1 MKEHSL
7 RRSQRRI
14 TNDASIER
22 SDRTLKNYQKKKNDY
37 SIDRYHS
44 VSKLTQFYLYFDS
57 LQFLLFHSLQME
69 NTKQTQTQTFSL

>member
-1 MKEHSL
+1 MQVSKEAIEHSK
-7 RRSQRRI
+7 I
-14 TNDASIER
+14 I
-22 SDRTLKNYQKKKNDY
+22 KKKNDY